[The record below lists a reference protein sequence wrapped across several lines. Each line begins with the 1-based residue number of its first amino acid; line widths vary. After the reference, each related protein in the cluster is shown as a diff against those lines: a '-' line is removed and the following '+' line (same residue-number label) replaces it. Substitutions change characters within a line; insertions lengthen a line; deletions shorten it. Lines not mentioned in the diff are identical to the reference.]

1 MPTLTIAIKIGGHVL
16 PAQHSF
22 DSLLDKI
29 FVVMR
34 ENETGGGFLK
44 PTKGQCIEMVGICF
58 SERAQNKW
66 GVLRGRNHISMQL
79 IAFRSVLMSKTG
91 GLFMST
97 ILLTAGILFIII
109 LAFNR
114 KMPAFIVCAALLI
127 AGLAASFFSPLSFAD
142 IIYCNDQHKTII
154 PLIVS
159 VLFIVVTT
167 AKLKLHAF
175 LSLLLAAL
183 FFGICADMSLVSLD
197 KDAVTIISSMEA
209 GFGGTLGKI
218 GIVIIAG
225 TIIGTFLEK
234 SGGVYALAESIL
246 KVIGKKRVTPA
257 MGLIGYI
264 VSIPVFAD
272 SGFVILTP
280 LNKTLTKRAG
290 LSLATTSIAL
300 ALGLMITHCLV
311 PPTPGPIAA
320 AGILGADLGI
330 VIMLA
335 IPISAI
341 VLLFAWFWASKVASR
356 VHIDPNPEL
365 TDEEFKSH
373 LQSAPK
379 AFHSFLPILIPI
391 ILIVLKSA
399 ADYPI
404 LAKAANAAAW
414 EQNWI
419 YQAITFIGHPIVA
432 LLLGIGISLTL
443 PKKLDLA
450 MLSGSGWVGEGMLA
464 AATIIMITGAGGA
477 FGKVLF
483 NSGIADQISS
493 GMESMSSSLKVWGLW
508 LPFIAAAA
516 IRAAQGSS
524 TVAIMLTAPLLF
536 PLLGTM
542 GLDSSLGKALCVLAI
557 GAGAMFCSHA
567 NDSFFW
573 VVTQMTGMDVKTG
586 YKLYTT
592 GTILMGIFSCTIIW
606 IIGLIVL

>member
-1 MPTLTIAIKIGGHVL
+1 
-16 PAQHSF
+16 
-22 DSLLDKI
+22 
-29 FVVMR
+29 
-34 ENETGGGFLK
+34 
-44 PTKGQCIEMVGICF
+44 
-58 SERAQNKW
+58 
-66 GVLRGRNHISMQL
+66 
-79 IAFRSVLMSKTG
+79 
-91 GLFMST
+91 MST
-97 ILLTAGILFIII
+97 ILLTIGIFFIITS
-109 LAFNR
+109 AFKR
-114 KMPAFIVCAALLI
+114 KLPAFITCIVLLI
-127 AGLAASFFSPLSFAD
+127 AGFAAAHFSPLSFTD
-142 IIYCNDQHKTII
+142 IVYCNDADKTIV
-154 PLIVS
+154 PLMVS
-159 VLFIVVTT
+159 VLFIVIST

-175 LSLLLAAL
+175 LALLLAAL

-197 KDAVTIISSMEA
+197 KGAVTIISSMEE

-234 SGGVYALAESIL
+234 SGGVYALAESVL
-246 KVIGKKRVTPA
+246 KMIGKKKVTPA
-257 MGLIGYI
+257 MAAIGYI
-264 VSIPVFAD
+264 VSIPVYAD

-311 PPTPGPIAA
+311 PPTPGPIIAA
-320 AGILGADLGI
+320 NELGADLGM

-335 IPISAI
+335 IPISFI

-365 TDEEFKSH
+365 TDEGFKSH
-373 LQSAPK
+373 LKTAPK

-391 ILIVLKSA
+391 LLIVLKSV

-404 LAKAANAAAW
+404 IANPDAEASLAW

-419 YQAITFIGHPIVA
+419 YQSITFIGHPIVA
-432 LLLGIGISLTL
+432 LLLGIGIALTL
-443 PKKLDLA
+443 PKKFDRA

-483 NSGIADQISS
+483 NSGIAEQISS
-493 GMESMSSSLKVWGLW
+493 GLESMSSSLEVWGLW

-524 TVAIMLTAPLLF
+524 TVAIMLTAPLLY

-542 GLDSSLGKALCVLAI
+542 GLDSALGRALCVLAI
-557 GAGAMFCSHA
+557 GSGAMFCSHA

-586 YKLYTT
+586 YKLHTT
-592 GTILMGIFSCTIIW
+592 GTILMGLFSCTIVW
-606 IIGLIVL
+606 IVGLIWL